1 MGSLR
6 LLIADDHEIFRAGVR
21 CLLENQPGWQVVAE
35 AANGREA
42 VAKAAKTRPDVAL
55 LDIGMPVLNGLE
67 AAVQIARRGL
77 RTRIVM
83 LAVHDSDVMINK
95 VLTCGARGYIFKTD
109 AARDLIS
116 AVKAVESDTTFFT
129 AKVAEVVLNG
139 FKRNGSRADSGESPS
154 SRLTARQLE
163 ITQLLA
169 EGRTT
174 KEVAAFL
181 GISLKTAETHRSNL
195 MHRLHCR
202 SAAELVRYAMRN
214 LIIEA

>member
-1 MGSLR
+1 MWGSR
-6 LLIADDHEIFRAGVR
+6 LHF
-21 CLLENQPGWQVVAE
+21 
-35 AANGREA
+35 
-42 VAKAAKTRPDVAL
+42 
-55 LDIGMPVLNGLE
+55 
-67 AAVQIARRGL
+67 
-77 RTRIVM
+77 
-83 LAVHDSDVMINK
+83 
-95 VLTCGARGYIFKTD
+95 FTD

-129 AKVAEVVLNG
+129 AKVAEVVLNS

-202 SAAELVRYAMRN
+202 SAAELVRFAVRN
-214 LIIEA
+214 QIIEA